1 MLRALA
7 LRRLPGGGSILMRVC
22 RPLPPSQQARERAAR
37 THDGLRRLT
46 RARPASR
53 TAVTPT
59 HDPQRRAEAHAAG
72 PPGRACFSRPICCD
86 FPPFGSSATKAA
98 IRTSAAR
105 APPPDDGSPENVSR
119 GRSDAGIDLAEL
131 KRGQCRYLIGELQPR
146 RLLYCG
152 KPSVLGKSWCAAHRR
167 LCVTS

>member
-1 MLRALA
+1 MRPDHRARLLFPANLLRFPAI
-7 LRRLPGGGSILMRVC
+7 RLIRDKSSHSDKGGSARPPGG
-22 RPLPPSQQARERAAR
+22 
-37 THDGLRRLT
+37 
-46 RARPASR
+46 
-53 TAVTPT
+53 
-59 HDPQRRAEAHAAG
+59 
-72 PPGRACFSRPICCD
+72 
-86 FPPFGSSATKAA
+86 
-98 IRTSAAR
+98 
-105 APPPDDGSPENVSR
+105 GSPENVSR